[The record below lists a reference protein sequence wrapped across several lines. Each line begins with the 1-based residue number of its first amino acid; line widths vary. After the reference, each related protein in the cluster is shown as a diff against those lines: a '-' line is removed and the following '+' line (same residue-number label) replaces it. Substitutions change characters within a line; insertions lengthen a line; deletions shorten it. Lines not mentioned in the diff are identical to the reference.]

1 MAGTLREEFAAE
13 LDHILAEVAKED
25 RTYEPAAAK
34 PPPRVR
40 KAPKL
45 GREES
50 FSRLDELTEEA
61 KAGAPDEWLAR
72 HAHVAPDAVLYW
84 RKARGIR
91 RPTGRARQQQQSMW
105 ALDLLGG
112 SAFQSPMHQVSSPFD
127 GLWESPEYVLRRPMN
142 YRELCRMIYTL
153 NLTLGAGPELICE
166 ALGLRER
173 DVELAMSV
181 WANHLARAG
190 VPCKV
195 CGTGTDPRYGEFCSV
210 RCVVEGT

>member
-1 MAGTLREEFAAE
+1 MGGTLREEFRSQ
-13 LDHILAEVAKED
+13 LDHILEEAAQHD
-25 RTYEPAAAK
+25 RTYEPEA
-34 PPPRVR
+34 PPPAKQYRR
-40 KAPKL
+40 APRL

-50 FSRLDELTEEA
+50 FARLDELAEEA

-72 HAHVAPDAVLYW
+72 QAHVAPDAVLYW

-91 RPTGRARQQQQSMW
+91 RLTGKARTQQRNVW
-105 ALDLLGG
+105 AVDLLG
-112 SAFQSPMHQVSSPFD
+112 SFQAPMHPARSDFD

-142 YRELCRMIYTL
+142 YRELCRMAYTL
-153 NLTLGAGPELICE
+153 NVTLGAGPELISE

-173 DVELAMSV
+173 DVELAMTV

-195 CGTGTDPRYGEFCSV
+195 CGAGVDPRYGEFCSV
-210 RCVVEGT
+210 RCGVEGT